1 MDVIE
6 QKYITVHLTTE
17 EINTLRNA
25 KIITEHFLHLLKDE
39 GFSYE
44 DYINLLMD
52 NDQSVDENNIID
64 VLLASDNM
72 PIFDGNLI

>member
-1 MDVIE
+1 MEVTE
-6 QKYITVHLTTE
+6 QKYITIHLTKE

-25 KIITEHFLHLLKDE
+25 KKITEHFLHLLEDE

-52 NDQSVDENNIID
+52 DDPNFDEKNIND
-64 VLLASDNM
+64 VLLTSDNT
-72 PIFDGNLI
+72 PIFDENFT